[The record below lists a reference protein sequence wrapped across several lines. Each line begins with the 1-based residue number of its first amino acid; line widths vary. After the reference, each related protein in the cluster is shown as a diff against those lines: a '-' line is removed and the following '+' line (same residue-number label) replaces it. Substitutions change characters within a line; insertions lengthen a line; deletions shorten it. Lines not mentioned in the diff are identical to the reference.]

1 MLHRP
6 APPLRTAARALAV
19 CVLVTAAA
27 CVPRV
32 GAGPGPAGPPETRS
46 LLGQPLY
53 APELPLETRQRLEAQ
68 LDTARLA
75 YEARPENA
83 DAIIWYGRRLAYLG
97 QYRAAV
103 DLFGE
108 GIRKHPR
115 DARFYRHRGHRLITL
130 RRFGDAVRDLERA
143 ARLVRGRPDEVEPD
157 GQPNAAGV
165 PLTTLQG
172 NIYYHLGL
180 AYYLRGEFLRAA
192 PAFRAALSL
201 ARNDDA
207 RVAAADWLYTSLRRA
222 SRTAEA
228 EAVLEPFQ
236 PGMRLIENESYYRR
250 LLMYRGLLPP
260 DSLLDANGRSGVDAV
275 TQAYGVGN
283 WHLFN
288 GRRAEAEQI
297 FLRITQGEN
306 WAPFGYIAAEA
317 DLRRIQR
324 AEGRRPARR

>member
-1 MLHRP
+1 MPHRRP
-6 APPLRTAARALAV
+6 RPLSPVARALAV
-19 CVLVTAAA
+19 CALLGVAA
-27 CVPRV
+27 CVPHV
-32 GAGPGPAGPPETRS
+32 GSRPGPAGPPATRS

-53 APELPLETRQRLEAQ
+53 APELPLEVRQRLEAQ

-75 YEARPENA
+75 YEARPDNA
-83 DAIIWYGRRLAYLG
+83 DAILWYGRRLAYLG
-97 QYRAAV
+97 EYRTAV
-103 DLFGE
+103 DLFSE

-130 RRFGDAVRDLERA
+130 RRLGQATGDLERA

-157 GQPNAAGV
+157 GQPNAADV

-172 NIYYHLGL
+172 NIYYHLGV
-180 AYYLRGEFLRAA
+180 AYYLRGDFARAA
-192 PAFRAALSL
+192 PAFRNALNL

-207 RVAAADWLYTSLRRA
+207 RVAASDWLYSSLRRQG
-222 SRTAEA
+222 RTAEA
-228 EAVLEPFQ
+228 DAVLAAIA
-236 PGMRLIENESYYRR
+236 PGMKLIENEAYYRR
-250 LLMYRGLLPP
+250 LLLYKGLLPP

-283 WHLFN
+283 WHLIN
-288 GRRAEAEQI
+288 GRRQEAEQI

-317 DLRRIQR
+317 DLRRLQR
-324 AEGRRPARR
+324 AGGQRPAR

>member
-1 MLHRP
+1 
-6 APPLRTAARALAV
+6 V
-19 CVLVTAAA
+19 AA
-27 CVPRV
+27 CVPHV
-32 GAGPGPAGPPETRS
+32 GSGPGPAGQPETRS

-53 APELPLETRQRLEAQ
+53 APELPLEVRQRLEAQ

-75 YEARPENA
+75 YEAHPDNA
-83 DAIIWYGRRLAYLG
+83 DAILWYGRRLAYLG
-97 QYRAAV
+97 EYRTAV

-108 GIRKHPR
+108 GIHRHPR
-115 DARFYRHRGHRLITL
+115 DPRFYRHRGHRLITL
-130 RRFGDAVRDLERA
+130 RRLGQATADLERA

-157 GQPNAAGV
+157 GQPNASGV

-172 NIYYHLGL
+172 NIYYHLGV
-180 AYYLRGEFLRAA
+180 AYYLRGDFARAA
-192 PAFRAALSL
+192 PALRNALNL

-207 RVAAADWLYTSLRRA
+207 RVAAADWLYSSLRRLG
-222 SRTAEA
+222 RTAEA
-228 EAVLEPFQ
+228 EAVLEPVR
-236 PGMRLIENESYYRR
+236 PGLKLMENEAYYRR
-250 LLMYRGLLPP
+250 LLLYKGLLPP

-283 WHLFN
+283 WYLMN
-288 GRRAEAEQI
+288 GRRQEAEQV

-324 AEGRRPARR
+324 AEGRRPGRG

>member
-1 MLHRP
+1 MPHRRP
-6 APPLRTAARALAV
+6 RPLSPVARALAV
-19 CVLVTAAA
+19 CALAGAVA
-27 CVPRV
+27 CVPHV
-32 GAGPGPAGPPETRS
+32 GSGPGPAGPPATRS

-53 APELPLETRQRLEAQ
+53 APELPLEVRQRLEAQ

-75 YEARPENA
+75 YEARPDHA
-83 DAIIWYGRRLAYLG
+83 DAILWYGRRLAYLG
-97 QYRAAV
+97 EYRTAV

-130 RRFGDAVRDLERA
+130 RRLGQATSDLERA

-157 GQPNAAGV
+157 GQPNAADV

-172 NIYYHLGL
+172 NIYYHLGV
-180 AYYLRGEFLRAA
+180 AYYLRGDFARAA
-192 PAFRAALSL
+192 PAFRNALNL

-207 RVAAADWLYTSLRRA
+207 RVAASDWLYSSLRRQG
-222 SRTAEA
+222 RTTEA
-228 EAVLEPFQ
+228 EAVLAPIA
-236 PGMRLIENESYYRR
+236 PGMKLIENEAYYRR
-250 LLMYRGLLPP
+250 LLLYKGMLPP

-275 TQAYGVGN
+275 TLAYGVGN
-283 WHLFN
+283 WHLIN
-288 GRRAEAEQI
+288 GRRQEAEQI

-324 AEGRRPARR
+324 AGGRRPSH